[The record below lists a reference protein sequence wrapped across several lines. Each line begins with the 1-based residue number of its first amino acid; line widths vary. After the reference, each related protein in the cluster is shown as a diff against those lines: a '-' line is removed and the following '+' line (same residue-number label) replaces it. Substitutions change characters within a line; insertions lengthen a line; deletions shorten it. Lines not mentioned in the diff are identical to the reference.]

1 MSNWYLYMVQT
12 ANGHL
17 YTGISTDPMRRLR
30 QHRGEIIGGAKALRG
45 KGPLTLVFQQSLPDK
60 SSAAKAE
67 YQLKQLPRSAK
78 LALVADYNQSESD
91 G

>member
-1 MSNWYLYMVQT
+1 MSNWFLYMVQT

-30 QHRGEIIGGAKALRG
+30 QHNGEITGGAKALRG

-67 YQLKQLPRSAK
+67 YQLKQLPKHPLKILFRFSL
-78 LALVADYNQSESD
+78 LALI
-91 G
+91 